1 LQGLDPQ
8 LAILMIEHDMDV
20 AFAVVYS
27 IAVMHYGEIIEQ
39 GSRDVIRTSTRVRDI
54 YLGTG

>member
-1 LQGLDPQ
+1 
-8 LAILMIEHDMDV
+8 
-20 AFAVVYS
+20 
-27 IAVMHYGEIIEQ
+27 VMHYGEIIEQ

>member
-1 LQGLDPQ
+1 
-8 LAILMIEHDMDV
+8 MIEHDMDV
-20 AFAVVYS
+20 AFAVVDS

-39 GSRDVIRTSTRVRDI
+39 GSRDLIRTSTRVRDI